1 MFNNQHKNFSTLD
14 QINMIKEQWQCNK
27 KRYKQQLKKNKK
39 RYYVARD
46 EGRAIDDRSDEE
58 RSYQEVPVGSVA
70 PATPTH
76 KRCCREEGHA
86 VERSHVSSP
95 VVPAINRIVYDGLPD
110 PKARSPARTVATPS
124 PVHDRR
130 ATSLMQ
136 QLYGLQLNLERAK
149 QRS

>member
-1 MFNNQHKNFSTLD
+1 
-14 QINMIKEQWQCNK
+14 MIKPPEKKIGGKEQWQCNK
-27 KRYKQQLKKNKK
+27 KRYTCQHVKKHKK

-46 EGRAIDDRSDEE
+46 EGRAIDDSSDEE

-70 PATPTH
+70 PATPTR
-76 KRCCREEGHA
+76 KRCCHEEAHA

-110 PKARSPARTVATPS
+110 PKARAPSRTVATPS

-130 ATSLMQ
+130 TTSLIQ
-136 QLYGLQLNLERAK
+136 QLHGPQLNLARAK